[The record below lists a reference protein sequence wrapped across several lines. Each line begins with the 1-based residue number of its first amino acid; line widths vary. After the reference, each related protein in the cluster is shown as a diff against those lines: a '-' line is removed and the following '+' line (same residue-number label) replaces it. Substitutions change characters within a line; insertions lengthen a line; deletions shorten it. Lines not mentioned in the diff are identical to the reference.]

1 MVTMVTTAPDTLPVT
16 HGKLMLL
23 QDTIRYYGHYG
34 YYRILYRLLMI
45 NMLLPDTISYYGYYR
60 ILYRLLMVNM
70 LLLDTISCYGYHG
83 YYRIL
88 CRLLMVNMLLLDTIS
103 CYGYHG
109 YYRAGY
115 FTSYSR

>member
-34 YYRILYRLLMI
+34 YYQILYRLLMI
-45 NMLLPDTISYYGYYR
+45 NMLLPDTISFYGYYSYYR

-70 LLLDTISCYGYHG
+70 LLPDIISNYAMVTMVTTG
-83 YYRIL
+83 YY
-88 CRLLMVNMLLLDTIS
+88 
-103 CYGYHG
+103 
-109 YYRAGY
+109 
-115 FTSYSR
+115 TSYSW